1 MVFEFLNK
9 FVRDTGST
17 PNSFT
22 IGMGELVR
30 KARLEAKLSQSEL
43 AERIYIRQASISE
56 IENGKREVSSS
67 EIIYL
72 SHALNKP
79 ITYFFPK
86 VFIHEIE
93 QERLPPAIQELI
105 IQANRLDD
113 DDVRRLVAQARA
125 LGDLAEKGK

>member
-1 MVFEFLNK
+1 MVFKFLSK
-9 FVRDTGST
+9 FIEDTGST
-17 PNSFT
+17 PNGFT
-22 IGMGELVR
+22 MGMGELVR
-30 KARLEAKLSQSEL
+30 KARLEAKLSQTDL

-86 VFIHEIE
+86 IYIHEIE
-93 QERLPPAIQELI
+93 QESLPPAIQELI
-105 IQANRLDD
+105 IQVNRLDD
-113 DDVRRLVAQARA
+113 DDIRRLVAQARA
-125 LGDLAEKGK
+125 LGDLAEQE